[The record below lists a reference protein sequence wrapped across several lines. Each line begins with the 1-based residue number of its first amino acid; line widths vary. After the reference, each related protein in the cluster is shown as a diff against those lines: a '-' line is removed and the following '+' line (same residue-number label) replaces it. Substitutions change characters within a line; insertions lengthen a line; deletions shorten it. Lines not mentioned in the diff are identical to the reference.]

1 MDSKK
6 ELEIVEESN
15 GAQTPNPGILDQEL
29 PVPTA
34 LSFHAVS
41 PVDVRVDG
49 LTVQI
54 DTTASIWQVSAT
66 QAWKRLSRPKS
77 KVDDASYKT
86 ILDDVGAHMP
96 SGSLTAII
104 GSSGSGKT
112 SLLNV
117 MSGRMESNRLKIIGS
132 TTFNGD
138 SNIAHTRS
146 SYVMQQDVLIPTLTV
161 RETLQYAADLR
172 LPPPIT
178 HAERKA
184 IVEQVIL
191 ELGLK
196 ECADTRI
203 GNSAHKGCSGG
214 EKRRTSIGVQ
224 MLANPSVLFCDEPTT
239 GLDATS
245 AYQIIRTLKG
255 LASKGRTIVVSIHA
269 PRSEIWSLFD
279 NVILLSRG
287 SPLYSGPVSGS
298 LPYFSELGYTMPTF
312 VNPAEFL
319 IDLAAIDNRSSE
331 LEAASLARVNF
342 LRESWRTK
350 EKKYADHGVEE
361 AASQKTHPTT
371 QNGTDIE
378 PARTVPFSREF
389 SVLTS
394 RTFKTTL
401 RDPLGVAGTLFEAVG
416 MAVITGWIFLQLD
429 KSQAGIRSREGS
441 LYTASSLNGYLVL
454 TYETFR
460 LTIDIRLF
468 DRERNE
474 GVVTV
479 PGFLLSR
486 RAARLLLEDLPA
498 PILFSIIF
506 YFMVGYRLDVAAFF
520 IFLTLS
526 ILVHYIAVSFAAVG
540 VGIARSFSGAGLVAN
555 LSFTLQSFACG
566 YFVQSNQIPIYT
578 RWLKWTAYTFYAFGA
593 LCYNEFMGISSPPYG
608 QLYDCPFSNDPL
620 DPACKQYTGVYII
633 ESLGLPPNWIWRPCV
648 ILVAYVIGFYFL
660 AGLLLQYNRF
670 AMGIAQARKSD
681 GEAQTGKEVAVVPR
695 STEDVRRVVISLD
708 KYTLEIKKKDYFW
721 RPSRTISILQSIT
734 TEFQAGQLNV
744 IMGPSGSGKTSL
756 LNSIARRLHGSM
768 GTKYK
773 LSGTMSYDGA
783 IPSESVIRSVTS
795 FVTQDDDAL
804 MPSLTVRESL
814 RFAAGLRLPRW
825 MSKEEKNRRAE
836 DILMKMGLKDCADN
850 LIGSDLIK
858 GISGGEKRRV
868 TIAIQILTDPKIL
881 LLDEPTS
888 GLDAFTATSIM
899 EVLNSLAAEGRTL
912 IMTIHQSRS
921 DIFPHFSNLLLL
933 ARGGRPVYSGS
944 GDNMIPY
951 FGSFGYDCP
960 PQTNPADFALDL
972 ITVDLQQEDR
982 EAITRKRVQHLIT
995 AWQSN
1000 ETVVTRQTS
1009 QIATPAE
1016 LGSLKK
1022 KMHPLRVTFP
1032 LVLHRSTINF
1042 FRQPDLIMA
1051 RTSQVIG
1058 IAIIMAL
1065 FFAPMKNDYTA
1076 VQTRMGFVQEFAA
1089 LYFIG
1094 MLQNIAVYPP
1104 ERDVY
1109 YREEAD
1115 HCYSAE
1121 TFILSYTVLE
1131 LPFEILASI
1140 LFGVIAAYAVN
1151 MERSVLM
1158 FFVAAFNCFAIIN
1171 AGESLG
1177 IVFCTLFDH
1186 VGFSVNVTSVILSI
1200 STIMGGIMSLN
1211 LNKVLQGFNHLSP
1224 IKYAV
1229 ANLAPYSMRNQLFTC
1244 TDAERLP
1251 NGQCPITSGIQVLDL
1266 YNLNTNPGLN
1276 VLWLAISVIVYR
1288 FLAYVIVKGVRSRGF
1303 WERVR
1308 RLLSR
1313 FRE

>member
-1 MDSKK
+1 MGSKK
-6 ELEIVEESN
+6 ELEIAEES
-15 GAQTPNPGILDQEL
+15 GANPGILDQDI
-29 PVPTA
+29 VPTT
-34 LSFHAVS
+34 LSFNAVS
-41 PVDVRVDG
+41 PVDVRVKN

-54 DTTASIWQVSAT
+54 DTTPPLWQASPA
-66 QAWKRLSRPKS
+66 QAWKRLLRSKS
-77 KVDDASYKT
+77 ESDDPSSYKT

-96 SGSLTAII
+96 SGSITAII

-117 MSGRMESNRLKIIGS
+117 MAGRMESSRLKISGS

-138 SNIAHTRS
+138 GNIAHTRS
-146 SYVMQQDVLIPTLTV
+146 SYIMQQDVLIPTLTV

-178 HAERKA
+178 QAERKA

-239 GLDATS
+239 
-245 AYQIIRTLKG
+245 
-255 LASKGRTIVVSIHA
+255 
-269 PRSEIWSLFD
+269 
-279 NVILLSRG
+279 
-287 SPLYSGPVSGS
+287 
-298 LPYFSELGYTMPTF
+298 
-312 VNPAEFL
+312 
-319 IDLAAIDNRSSE
+319 
-331 LEAASLARVNF
+331 
-342 LRESWRTK
+342 
-350 EKKYADHGVEE
+350 
-361 AASQKTHPTT
+361 
-371 QNGTDIE
+371 
-378 PARTVPFSREF
+378 
-389 SVLTS
+389 
-394 RTFKTTL
+394 
-401 RDPLGVAGTLFEAVG
+401 
-416 MAVITGWIFLQLD
+416 
-429 KSQAGIRSREGS
+429 
-441 LYTASSLNGYLVL
+441 
-454 TYETFR
+454 
-460 LTIDIRLF
+460 
-468 DRERNE
+468 
-474 GVVTV
+474 
-479 PGFLLSR
+479 
-486 RAARLLLEDLPA
+486 
-498 PILFSIIF
+498 
-506 YFMVGYRLDVAAFF
+506 
-520 IFLTLS
+520 
-526 ILVHYIAVSFAAVG
+526 AVG

-566 YFVQSNQIPIYT
+566 YFVQSNQIPVYT

-593 LCYNEFMGISSPPYG
+593 LCYNEFMGTSSPPYG
-608 QLYDCPFSNDPL
+608 QFYDCPYSNDPL

-633 ESLGLPPNWIWRPCV
+633 ESLGLPSNWIWRPCV
-648 ILVAYVIGFYFL
+648 ILVAYVIGFYTL
-660 AGLLLQYNRF
+660 AGFLLQYNKY

-681 GEAQTGKEVAVVPR
+681 GDAQTGKEMAVATR
-695 STEDVRRVVISLD
+695 STEDIRRVVISLD

-721 RPSRTISILQSIT
+721 KPSRMIPILQPIT

-756 LNSIARRLHGSM
+756 LNSIARRLHGSV
-768 GTKYK
+768 GTKYR
-773 LSGTMSYDGA
+773 LGGTMSYNGA

-825 MSKEEKNRRAE
+825 MSKQEKNRRAE

-899 EVLNSLAAEGRTL
+899 EVLNGLAVEGRTL

-933 ARGGRPVYSGS
+933 ARGGYPVYSGS
-944 GDNMIPY
+944 GANMISY

-972 ITVDLQQEDR
+972 ITVDLQQGDR
-982 EAITRKRVQHLIT
+982 EATTRKRVQHLIT
-995 AWQSN
+995 AWQSSDH
-1000 ETVVTRQTS
+1000 VVTRQTS

-1022 KMHPLRVTFP
+1022 QMHPLRVTFP

-1051 RTSQVIG
+1051 RTSQIIG

-1065 FFAPMKNDYTA
+1065 FFAPMKHDYAA

-1158 FFVAAFNCFAIIN
+1158 LFVAAFNCFAIIN

-1229 ANLAPYSMRNQLFTC
+1229 ANLAPYSMRNQLFSC
-1244 TDAERLP
+1244 TDSERLP
-1251 NGQCPITSGIQVLDL
+1251 NGECPITSGMQVLDL
-1266 YNLNTNPGLN
+1266 YNLDTNPALN

-1288 FLAYVIVKGVRSRGF
+1288 LLAYAVVKGVRSHGF
-1303 WERVR
+1303 WEGVR

-1313 FRE
+1313 